1 MSGISGN
8 LVVAKLDVG
17 PATFWNYTSSHK
29 ARAGNVSAGRE
40 IANLSCGACLASAA
54 GVKVLERCLACEADF
69 ERVARDTL
77 AMADKCEADV
87 SRANG
92 GPDLTPSDAFW
103 V

>member
-1 MSGISGN
+1 MPSTNVGYKSN
-8 LVVAKLDVG
+8 KLE
-17 PATFWNYTSSHK
+17 
-29 ARAGNVSAGRE
+29 AGKLQ
-40 IANLSCGACLASAA
+40 IILGA
-54 GVKVLERCLACEADF
+54 CLACEADF